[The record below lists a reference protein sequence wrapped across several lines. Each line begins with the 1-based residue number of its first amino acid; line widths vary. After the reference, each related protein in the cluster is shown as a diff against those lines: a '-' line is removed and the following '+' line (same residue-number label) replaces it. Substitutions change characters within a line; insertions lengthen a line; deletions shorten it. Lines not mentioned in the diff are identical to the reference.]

1 MLEPENSLTAILQ
14 SDAPGNLTE
23 QEVRAWLETFHAA
36 QVRDADIAK
45 RLANRAAF
53 WKG

>member
-1 MLEPENSLTAILQ
+1 MPKPEKSISAMTQ
-14 SDAPGNLTE
+14 SDAPDGLTE

-36 QVRDADIAK
+36 QVREADIAR

-53 WKG
+53 WKD